1 MYEQLPILLQ
11 LQELDN
17 EISKLERKKARVP
30 VELQALEA
38 ELEEFRAEF
47 QAQTDKL
54 EELQKERRSK
64 DRQLSTQQAQL
75 EKYRSQRLSIKTN
88 KEYTA
93 LESEIANVEIINSG
107 VEDEI
112 LEVMI
117 SIDESADKIESAK
130 DKLKAQEKIF
140 KAKKRKL
147 LSEVRKLDRQIA
159 EQSEER
165 GTFIKKIDAALLRRY
180 DNWRKRRGGSLV
192 AVIMGPSCGGC
203 HLKLP
208 PQLINEVRKKDRF
221 HTCNSCGRILYWK
234 REVVEPEPVEET
246 NADPA
251 G

>member
-11 LQELDN
+11 LQELDR

-38 ELEEFRAEF
+38 ELEEYRAKF
-47 QAQTDKL
+47 QSQTDKL
-54 EELQKERRSK
+54 KELQKERRNK
-64 DRQLSTQQAQL
+64 DRQLSTQQTQL
-75 EKYRSQRLSIKTN
+75 EKYKSQRLSIKTN

-107 VEDEI
+107 TEDEI
-112 LEVMI
+112 LELMI
-117 SIDESADKIESAK
+117 SIDEFADKLEVAK
-130 DKLKAQEKIF
+130 DKLKAQEKVF
-140 KAKKRKL
+140 EGEKDKL
-147 LSEVRKLDRQIA
+147 LSEIKKVGRQIA
-159 EQSEER
+159 RRNKKR
-165 GTFIKKIDAALLRRY
+165 GAFTKKIDAALLRRY

-192 AVIMGPSCGGC
+192 AIIMGPSCGGC

-208 PQLINEVRKKDRF
+208 PQLINEVRKKDRL
-221 HTCNSCGRILYWK
+221 HTCNSCGRILYWE
-234 REVVEPEPVEET
+234 REVIEPELVEET